1 MVPLAIS
8 RNALISL
15 LPTDPRS
22 RCRISSL
29 SGLDSKGRKRCRRTL
44 RIHHCWIIPR
54 GECARARCPRP
65 RTGPN
70 STGVSDLY
78 PYRSGLC
85 SPARIPLFFGEPCTT
100 SCSSCWSV
108 ERSPTRRRFD
118 TQFGVLTDGSFS
130 TLSRSHRSDT
140 VATPLGAGDSPT
152 RLLLGR
158 QQWRP
163 LSKVATHISIAARRP
178 HLRGC
183 GLNAASV
190 QLSPPSVDTSTVLIP
205 RVPA

>member
-1 MVPLAIS
+1 VS
-8 RNALISL
+8 QDSSDSSL
-15 LPTDPRS
+15 LDYSS
-22 RCRISSL
+22 RGVCQGSL
-29 SGLDSKGRKRCRRTL
+29 PSPSHRTKQ
-44 RIHHCWIIPR
+44 HR
-54 GECARARCPRP
+54 GF
-65 RTGPN
+65 
-70 STGVSDLY
+70 DLY

-85 SPARIPLFFGEPCTT
+85 SPARIPLFSVSRVLLVALRAGRL
-100 SCSSCWSV
+100 SAHLLGDGSIRSSV
-108 ERSPTRRRFD
+108 YSPTDR
-118 TQFGVLTDGSFS
+118 FS

-140 VATPLGAGDSPT
+140 VVTPLGAGDSPT

-178 HLRGC
+178 HLSC

>member
-15 LPTDPRS
+15 LPPILALVAGYLVYR
-22 RCRISSL
+22 
-29 SGLDSKGRKRCRRTL
+29 DSIQKGRENGVAGL
-44 RIHHCWIIPR
+44 FGFIIA
-54 GECARARCPRP
+54 GLFLAGCARARCPCP
-65 RTGPN
+65 RTGPS

-85 SPARIPLFFGEPCTT
+85 SPARIPLFSVSRVLLVALRAGRL
-100 SCSSCWSV
+100 SAHLLGDGSIRSSV
-108 ERSPTRRRFD
+108 YSPTDRFD
-118 TQFGVLTDGSFS
+118 TQPVAPFGYGCDT
-130 TLSRSHRSDT
+130 SR
-140 VATPLGAGDSPT
+140 AGDSPT

-178 HLRGC
+178 HPESC